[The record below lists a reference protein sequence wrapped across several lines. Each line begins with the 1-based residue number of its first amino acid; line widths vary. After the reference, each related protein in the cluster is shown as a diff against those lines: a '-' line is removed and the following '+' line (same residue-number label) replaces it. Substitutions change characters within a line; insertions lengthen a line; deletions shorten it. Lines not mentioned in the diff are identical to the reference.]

1 MKKLPLSLVAASVS
15 VIAAQAH
22 AKTEIQIN
30 ESLVDYSSIDDLT
43 QAFHDS
49 ASDMFLNTN
58 LEDFATAM
66 TLDNKKL
73 EISES
78 EVGLLASLYARD
90 QDSTSFSSGSVTNN
104 TCYNNCYDNCHGSR
118 GWR

>member
-1 MKKLPLSLVAASVS
+1 MKKLPISLVAASVS

-22 AKTEIQIN
+22 AKSEIKIN

-49 ASDMFLNTN
+49 SSDIVLGSN
-58 LEDFATAM
+58 LESFASAM
-66 TLDNKKL
+66 TLDNKKIEL
-73 EISES
+73 NES
-78 EVGLLASLYARD
+78 DVEKLVAYYSHDARN
-90 QDSTSFSSGSVTNN
+90 FSSGYVNKN
-104 TCYNNCYDNCHGSR
+104 PCYNNCYDNCHGSR

>member
-30 ESLVDYSSIDDLT
+30 ESMVDYSSIDDLT

-49 ASDMFLNTN
+49 ASDMFLSSN
-58 LEDFATAM
+58 LEDFASAM

-73 EISES
+73 ELNEAEI
-78 EVGLLASLYARD
+78 GLLAAYTSHDAGNFN
-90 QDSTSFSSGSVTNN
+90 STTATSSS
-104 TCYNNCYDNCHGSR
+104 CYNNCYDNCHGSR

>member
-1 MKKLPLSLVAASVS
+1 MKKLPISLVAASVS

-22 AKTEIQIN
+22 AKAEVKID

-49 ASDMFLNTN
+49 ASDVFLSSN
-58 LEDFATAM
+58 LEDFASAM
-66 TLDNKKL
+66 TLDNKKIEL
-73 EISES
+73 SEDELKKVVAYYS
-78 EVGLLASLYARD
+78 HDAR
-90 QDSTSFSSGSVTNN
+90 SFSYGYVNSNP
-104 TCYNNCYDNCHGSR
+104 CYNNCYNNCHGSR